1 MDLTVAI
8 VAVLG
13 AGMLAQWLAWRLKVP
28 AILFLLIAGAIA
40 GPVLGWLRP
49 HEQFG
54 DAAVESI
61 IGLCVAI
68 ILFEGGLNLEL
79 HKLREAA
86 SGVRRLI
93 YFGIPG
99 SFVFGLL
106 AAHFIGSLSWP
117 VAIVFG
123 AIIVVTGPTVVNPL
137 LRHAMLNPRT
147 ASYLRWEGS
156 VNDPIGAL
164 LGVLLVEFFVSYGGN
179 IEGIGHA
186 AASVGIA
193 IGTALVLGAGLGY
206 ATGRVY
212 ERGWIPEYLK
222 SPILLVLVLAAYAA
236 ADAAQNSAGLLT
248 VTVMG
253 IVMGNMGLTSIQEM
267 RRFKEYISLLLI
279 AVVFILLT
287 AGLHTRSLDWIGW
300 QAAGLLAVVIFLI
313 RPVAVWLATLGAG
326 VPFKDRLLIGW
337 IAPRGIVAA
346 ATAGVFAPA
355 LARAGYGDGYALTPL
370 IFTLIFATVILHG
383 FSIGPLARFL
393 GLAAAKRNRML
404 IVGASPWTIALAET
418 LQGANVPLLLT
429 DSAWHRLKPARLAG
443 VPVFYGEILS
453 EIAESSLQLNDIGTL
468 LAATSNDAYNA
479 LVCTAFAAELG
490 RSQIF
495 QLPMYAADEND
506 PKGVTRTLRGRVAFH
521 EEALYEDLWR
531 DYAKGWKFQKTRLTE
546 AYDFEAYKGE
556 ADPDSIVL
564 LVAAADGEVAVQSPQ
579 SPVTPKAGDTV
590 ISFVPPSAAA
600 GRERDSKQAIVS

>member
-13 AGMLAQWLAWRLKVP
+13 VGMLAQWLAWRLRVP

-40 GPVLGWLRP
+40 GPALGWLRP

-54 DAAVESI
+54 DAAVRSVV
-61 IGLCVAI
+61 GLCVAI

-93 YFGIPG
+93 YLGIPS
-99 SFVFGLL
+99 SFVLGSVSAHYI
-106 AAHFIGSLSWP
+106 AALSWP

-137 LRHAMLNPRT
+137 LQHSMLKPRT

-164 LGVLLVEFFVSYGGN
+164 LSALLVEFFVSFGGN
-179 IEGIGHA
+179 IAGLGPALEG
-186 AASVGIA
+186 VGIA
-193 IGTALVLGAGLGY
+193 VATALVLGAGLGY
-206 ATGRVY
+206 VTGRVF

-222 SPILLVLVLAAYAA
+222 SPILLVLVLAVYAA
-236 ADAAQNSAGLLT
+236 ADAAQMSAGLLT

-253 IVMGNMGLTSIQEM
+253 IVMGNMRLSSIGEM

-287 AGLHTRSLDWIGW
+287 ASLQTRSLGWIDW
-300 QAAGLLAVVIFLI
+300 QAAALLAVVIFLV
-313 RPVAVWLATLGAG
+313 RPIAVWLATLGAG
-326 VPFKDRLLIGW
+326 VPFKDKLLIGW

-355 LARAGYGDGYALTPL
+355 LANAGYGDGWALTPL
-370 IFTLIFATVILHG
+370 IFILIFATVILHG

-393 GLAAAKRNRML
+393 GLAASARNRVL

-418 LQGANVPLLLT
+418 LKDANVPLLLT
-429 DSAWHRLKPARLAG
+429 DTAWHRLRAARLEG
-443 VPVFYGEILS
+443 LPVFYGEILS
-453 EIAESSLQLNDIGTL
+453 EIAGSSLQLNDIGVL

-479 LVCTAFAAELG
+479 LVCTAFASELG

-495 QLPMYAADEND
+495 QLPMYAAGEND

-531 DYAKGWKFQKTRLTE
+531 DHAKGWKFQKTRLTE
-546 AYDFEAYKGE
+546 AYDYEAYKGE
-556 ADPDSIVL
+556 ADPDSLVL
-564 LVAAADGEVAVQSPQ
+564 MVVDADGEVAIQSPQ
-579 SPVTPKAGDTV
+579 SPVMPKNGDTV

-600 GRERDSKQAIVS
+600 GRERDSTQALA

>member
-1 MDLTVAI
+1 MDLTIAI
-8 VAVLG
+8 VGVLG
-13 AGMLAQWLAWRLKVP
+13 AGMLAQWLAWRLRVP
-28 AILFLLIAGAIA
+28 AILFLLIAGALA
-40 GPVLGWLRP
+40 GPAFHWLRP

-54 DAAVESI
+54 SPAVESI
-61 IGLCVAI
+61 IGLCVAV

-93 YFGIPG
+93 YLGIPCT
-99 SFVFGLL
+99 FVLGLA
-106 AAHFIGSLSWP
+106 AAHFIGALSWP

-164 LGVLLVEFFVSYGGN
+164 LGVLLVEFFVSYGGDFS
-179 IEGIGHA
+179 GIGQA

-193 IGTALVLGAGLGY
+193 TGTALVFGAGLGY
-206 ATGRVY
+206 ATGRIY

-222 SPILLVLVLAAYAA
+222 APILLVLVLAAYAA

-287 AGLHTRSLDWIGW
+287 ASLQTRSLGWIGW
-300 QAAGLLAVVIFLI
+300 RAAALLAVVIVLV
-313 RPVAVWLATLGAG
+313 RPIVVWLATLGAG

-355 LARAGYGDGYALTPL
+355 LARAGYTDGYALTPL

-393 GLAAAKRNRML
+393 GLAAAARNRVL

-429 DSAWHRLKPARLAG
+429 DSAWHRLRPARLAG
-443 VPVFYGEILS
+443 LPVFYGEILS

-479 LVCTAFAAELG
+479 LVCTAFASELG

-521 EEALYEDLWR
+521 EDALYEDLWR
-531 DYAKGWKFQKTRLTE
+531 EHAKGWKFQKTRLTE
-546 AYDFEAYKGE
+546 AYDYEAYQGE
-556 ADPDSIVL
+556 ADPDSVVL
-564 LVAAADGEVAVQSPQ
+564 MTIGADGVIAVQSPQ
-579 SPVTPKAGDTV
+579 SPVAPRPGDMV

-600 GRERDSKQAIVS
+600 GRERDSKEALA

>member
-1 MDLTVAI
+1 MELTTAI

-13 AGMLAQWLAWRLKVP
+13 AGVLAQWLAWRTRLP
-28 AILFLLIAGAIA
+28 AILFLLMAGAIA
-40 GPVLGWLRP
+40 GPALGWLRP
-49 HEQFG
+49 HQQFG
-54 DAAVESI
+54 SAVEPI
-61 IGLCVAI
+61 IGLCVAV

-93 YFGIPG
+93 YLGVPG
-99 SFVFGLL
+99 SFFFGTL
-106 AAHFIGSLSWP
+106 AAHYVGALSWP
-117 VAIVFG
+117 VSLVFG

-164 LGVLLVEFFVSYGGN
+164 LGVLLLEFFVYYAGN
-179 IEGIGHA
+179 LEGIGNA
-186 AASVGIA
+186 ARSVGVA
-193 IGTALVLGAGLGY
+193 LGTALVLGAGLGY
-206 ATGRVY
+206 ATARIFK
-212 ERGWIPEYLK
+212 RGWVPEYLK
-222 SPILLVLVLAAYAA
+222 SPFVLVLVLAAYAG
-236 ADAAQNSAGLLT
+236 ADAAQSSAGLLT

-253 IVMGNMGLTSIQEM
+253 VVMGNMGLASIQEM

-287 AGLHTRSLDWIGW
+287 AGLQARSLERLDWNAI
-300 QAAGLLAVVIFLI
+300 GLLAVVIFVV
-313 RPVAVWLATLGAG
+313 RPAAVWLATLGAG

-346 ATAGVFAPA
+346 ATAGVFGPA

-370 IFTLIFATVILHG
+370 IFTLIFATVVLHG

-393 GLAAAKRNRML
+393 SLAAAARNRVL
-404 IVGASPWTIALAET
+404 IVGASPWSIAFAET
-418 LQGANVPLLLT
+418 LQGAGVSVLLT
-429 DSAWHRLKPARLAG
+429 DSAWHRLRPARLAG

-453 EIAESSLQLNDIGTL
+453 EIAESSLQLNDVGTL

-490 RSQIF
+490 RNQIF
-495 QLPMYAADEND
+495 QLPMYATDEDD
-506 PKGVTRTLRGRVAFH
+506 PKGLARTLRGRVAFD

-546 AYDFEAYKGE
+546 AYGYDAYKGE
-556 ADPDSIVL
+556 ADPQSMIL
-564 LVAAADGEVAVQSPQ
+564 LAVYADGEVEIQSPQ
-579 SPVTPKAGDTV
+579 SPVTPKAGDIV
-590 ISFVPPSAAA
+590 VSFVPPPADADYE
-600 GRERDSKQAIVS
+600 RERKQVQA

>member
-1 MDLTVAI
+1 MDLTIAI
-8 VAVLG
+8 VGVLG
-13 AGMLAQWLAWRLKVP
+13 AGMIAQWLAWRLRVP

-40 GPVLGWLRP
+40 GPALGWLRP
-49 HEQFG
+49 RAQFG

-61 IGLCVAI
+61 VGLCVAV

-79 HKLREAA
+79 NKLREAA

-93 YFGIPG
+93 YLGIPTTL
-99 SFVFGLL
+99 VLGLV
-106 AAHFIGSLSWP
+106 AAHYIGALSWP

-179 IEGIGHA
+179 VAGIGHA

-193 IGTALVLGAGLGY
+193 IGTALALGAGVGY
-206 ATGRVY
+206 LTGRVY
-212 ERGWIPEYLK
+212 ERGFIPEYLK
-222 SPILLVLVLAAYAA
+222 APMLLVLVLVVYTL
-236 ADAAQNSAGLLT
+236 ADAAQESAGLLT

-287 AGLHTRSLDWIGW
+287 AGLQTRSLGWIDWR
-300 QAAGLLAVVIFLI
+300 AGALLAVVVFLI
-313 RPVAVWLATLGAG
+313 RPAAVWFATLGAG
-326 VPFKDRLLIGW
+326 VPVKDRLLIGW

-355 LARAGYGDGYALTPL
+355 LAQAGHVDGYALTPL
-370 IFTLIFATVILHG
+370 VFTLIFATVILHG
-383 FSIGPLARFL
+383 FSIGPLARLL
-393 GLAAAKRNRML
+393 GLAAAGRNRVL
-404 IVGASPWTIALAET
+404 IVGASPWTIAFAET
-418 LQGANVPLLLT
+418 LAEADVPLLLT
-429 DSAWHRLKPARLAG
+429 DSAWHRLRPARLAG
-443 VPVFYGEILS
+443 LPVFYGEVLS
-453 EIAESSLQLNDIGTL
+453 EVAESSLQINDIGTL

-479 LVCTAFAAELG
+479 LVCTAFASELG
-490 RSQIF
+490 RSEIY
-495 QLPMYAADEND
+495 QLPMYAADEQD

-521 EEALYEDLWR
+521 EDALYEDLWR
-531 DYAKGWKFQKTRLTE
+531 DHAKGWRFQKTRLTE
-546 AYDFEAYKGE
+546 AYDFEAWQGE
-556 ADPDSIVL
+556 ADPGSVVLMSIDANGSV
-564 LVAAADGEVAVQSPQ
+564 EVQSPQ
-579 SPVTPKAGDTV
+579 SPIAPKVGATV
-590 ISFVPPSAAA
+590 ISFVPPAAA
-600 GRERDSKQAIVS
+600 EDKTRHTRPISA